1 MDSELKKRIN
11 EINTENVVFLIFII
25 LIIMSYVANSFE
37 KKYFLYSDNSYKKIY
52 YYIQVVIF
60 FVVVS
65 VNLYYVYISYLE
77 VANLSRCSSYKKI
90 KYAYLDYYASIF
102 ALIAGLILLYV
113 AIDDV
118 DIETEMYVC
127 K

>member
-77 VANLSRCSSYKKI
+77 VANLSWCSSYKKR

-113 AIDDV
+113 AVDDV
-118 DIETEMYVC
+118 DIDTEISL
-127 K
+127 

>member
-113 AIDDV
+113 AIVDV
-118 DIETEMYVC
+118 DIETEISL
-127 K
+127 

>member
-1 MDSELKKRIN
+1 
-11 EINTENVVFLIFII
+11 
-25 LIIMSYVANSFE
+25 MSYVANSFE

-77 VANLSRCSSYKKI
+77 VANLSWCSSYKKI

-118 DIETEMYVC
+118 DIDTEISL
-127 K
+127 

>member
-118 DIETEMYVC
+118 DIETEISL
-127 K
+127 

>member
-77 VANLSRCSSYKKI
+77 VANLSWCSSYKKI

-118 DIETEMYVC
+118 DIDTEISL
-127 K
+127 

>member
-118 DIETEMYVC
+118 DIDTEISL
-127 K
+127 

>member
-102 ALIAGLILLYV
+102 ALLAGLILLYV
-113 AIDDV
+113 AVDDV
-118 DIETEMYVC
+118 DIDTEISL
-127 K
+127 